1 MKNMA
6 PRTARLLI
14 LRKATQHRSERAM
27 ADLGKLTDFSG
38 FATNDRAAT
47 LSAIAMT
54 HMNRKPFGM
63 RTLDRAVCV
72 ARRNRLVSDA
82 VLVAAGFRPG
92 RA

>member
-1 MKNMA
+1 MKLT

-27 ADLGKLTDFSG
+27 KVMGALSDYSG
-38 FATNDRAAT
+38 FASNDRAAT

-54 HMNRKPFGM
+54 AMHRKAFSM

-72 ARRNRLVSDA
+72 ARRNRLVSDN
-82 VLVAAGFRPG
+82 VLVAAGFNAGRP
-92 RA
+92 